1 MKRARKRRDISN
13 STRVKKT
20 RARKSKASTNI
31 STSRRYSA
39 IKGSGK
45 STKKR
50 TIQAKPRVI
59 IKQKTRKTGTRRL
72 TVRASTARGSK
83 IGRSQRANRA
93 STIRNSPKKRSSA
106 RAAAKKKII
115 RVLDH
120 GQFFVDSDTLR
131 KLNTIDNSIVR
142 RLESGNLDDREFKT
156 KVEQLAALVTK
167 KGKPLDPK
175 MIVGSDIILPDSDL
189 SIEEASKIFYGEG
202 IIPGLD

>member
-1 MKRARKRRDISN
+1 MNRARKRRDISN

-20 RARKSKASTNI
+20 RGKKAKVNTNKSSSRKYT
-31 STSRRYSA
+31 A

-50 TIQAKPRVI
+50 TIQAKPRV

-156 KVEQLAALVTK
+156 KVEQLAELVTK

>member
-1 MKRARKRRDISN
+1 MNRARKRRDISN

-20 RARKSKASTNI
+20 RGKKAKVNTNKSSSRK
-31 STSRRYSA
+31 YSA

-50 TIQAKPRVI
+50 TIQAKPRV

-156 KVEQLAALVTK
+156 KVEQLAELVTK